1 MGKKKQTQQQD
12 VPRGSR
18 RDILLIV
25 AATLAVSMI
34 ISAAIPIGCAASL
47 IGKYRRFIQD
57 LGTSLMYARE
67 HGSLEMT
74 VAGEVQEADLSQAEA
89 IYGLISDTGMGSPL
103 SEAPGGKPLVFSFG
117 DGTSLRLYPTR
128 IVESDQEK
136 VDGLAI
142 CYLRKD
148 GSMFAY
154 DTDQLTYQ
162 SVISLIE

>member
-1 MGKKKQTQQQD
+1 MGKKKQRQQD
-12 VPRGSR
+12 LPKGSS

-47 IGKYRRFIQD
+47 MGKYHRFIQD

-67 HGSLEMT
+67 NGSLEMT
-74 VAGEVQEADLSQAEA
+74 VAGEAQEADLSQAEA

-136 VDGLAI
+136 VDGLSI

-154 DTDQLTYQ
+154 DTDRLTYQ